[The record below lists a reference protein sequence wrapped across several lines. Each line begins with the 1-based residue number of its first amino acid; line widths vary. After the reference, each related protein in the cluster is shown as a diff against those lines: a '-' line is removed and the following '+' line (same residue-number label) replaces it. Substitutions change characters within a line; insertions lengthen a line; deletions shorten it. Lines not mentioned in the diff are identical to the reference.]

1 MANNHA
7 AVSEVF
13 HALSDP
19 TRCEIVSALGRGA
32 QSVSALA
39 QPFDMALPSFMKHL
53 AVLEHSGLIRSYK
66 TGRVRTCELQPA
78 RLSEVEAWLAGQ
90 RAVWEARTDRMVE
103 FVEQLHEEEQSH
115 VRKPSRKR

>member
-1 MANNHA
+1 LLFTA

-19 TRCEIVSALGRGA
+19 MRCEVVSALGRGA

-53 AVLEHSGLIRSYK
+53 AVLERGGLIRSFK
-66 TGRVRTCELQPA
+66 TGRVRTCELQSS

-115 VRKPSRKR
+115 VREPSRKR